1 MQTRVSEIA
10 PNIYRLSTFVP
21 DIAPPAGF
29 TINQFLVDADEPL
42 LFHTGPRAMFPL
54 VSEAVASVMPLE
66 RLRWISFS
74 HLESD
79 ESGAMNLW
87 LQAAPRAT
95 IAHGEIGCMVS
106 LGDLADRAPRPLAD
120 EEVMDIGGKRI
131 RFLATP
137 HVPHSWD
144 AGLMFEEETSTL
156 LCSDLFTHVGDPKPV
171 TDADI
176 LGPAAQAEEMFQ
188 STPLTPQL
196 APTIRRLAA
205 LNPQTLAVMHG
216 SSFNGDCAVALDALA
231 DFYGERLTAIRPAAV

>member
-29 TINQFLVDADEPL
+29 TINQFLIDADEPL
-42 LFHTGPRAMFPL
+42 LFHAGPRGMFPL
-54 VSEAVASVMPLE
+54 ISEAVASIMPLE

-79 ESGAMNLW
+79 ESGGMNEW
-87 LQAAPRAT
+87 LKAAPQAT
-95 IAHGEIGCMVS
+95 VAHGEIGCMVS

-120 EEVMDIGGKRI
+120 NEVMDLGGKRV
-131 RFLATP
+131 RFLYTP

-144 AGLMFEEETSTL
+144 AGLMYEEETGTL
-156 LCSDLFTHVGDPKPV
+156 LCSDLFTHLGDPEAV
-171 TDADI
+171 TDGDI
-176 LGPAAQAEEMFQ
+176 LGPAAQAEDAFQ

-196 APTIRRLAA
+196 GPTIRRLAG
-205 LNPQTLAVMHG
+205 LNPRTLAVMHG
-216 SSFNGDCAVALDALA
+216 SSFNGDC
-231 DFYGERLTAIRPAAV
+231 PAALETLAEFYEGRLAAVTAAA